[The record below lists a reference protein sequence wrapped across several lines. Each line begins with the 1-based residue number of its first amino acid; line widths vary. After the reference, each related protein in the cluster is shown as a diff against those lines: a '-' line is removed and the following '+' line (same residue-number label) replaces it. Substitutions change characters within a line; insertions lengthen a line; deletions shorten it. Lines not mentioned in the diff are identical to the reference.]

1 LAFERGE
8 RTMKY
13 IGLGAVGVAMVALVV
28 VAVVLSALFCS
39 IPWSIVPR

>member
-1 LAFERGE
+1 
-8 RTMKY
+8 MKY
-13 IGLGAVGVAMVALVV
+13 IELGAVGVAMVALMV